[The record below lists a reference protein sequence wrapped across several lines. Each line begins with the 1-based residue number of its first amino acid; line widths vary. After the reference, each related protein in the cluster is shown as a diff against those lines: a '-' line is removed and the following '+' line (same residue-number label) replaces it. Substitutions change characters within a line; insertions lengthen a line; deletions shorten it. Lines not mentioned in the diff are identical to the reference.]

1 MADNPDLM
9 LPEALDKLSS
19 DALAAILGGFVGGI
33 VGGMLSV
40 IAAFGAQYLQHR
52 LRRTG
57 KVRCAVH
64 SIHVGNPE
72 PMVSSFAFPLV
83 FRNEKEVD
91 IAIDELNLTVW
102 DKGKCLVKTPVFEE
116 DTGQIIAYLE
126 LPARKMVHKSV
137 AMRFV
142 LPGDMAKRIRD
153 SRGRI
158 CKLSWTY
165 TSGRRVTRLLTTDMR
180 GRWHAKWYR
189 RLWHWTT
196 EPFRRPCEKHN
207 PEEPI
212 KRAF

>member
-1 MADNPDLM
+1 MI
-9 LPEALDKLSS
+9 PEAVDRLSS

-57 KVRCAVH
+57 KVRCAVR
-64 SIHVGNPE
+64 SLFVGNPE
-72 PMVSSFAFPLV
+72 PMVLSFAFPLV

-91 IAIDELNLTVW
+91 IAIDELTLTVW
-102 DKGKCLVKTPVFEE
+102 DKGKCLVKTPVFEAG
-116 DTGQIIAYLE
+116 TGQIIAYLD

-137 AMRFV
+137 EMSFP
-142 LPGDMAKRIRD
+142 LPADKVQRIRG
-153 SRGRI
+153 SRNRI

-180 GRWHAKWYR
+180 GRWYAKWHR
-189 RLWHWTT
+189 RLWYWAT

-207 PEEPI
+207 PEEPVW
-212 KRAF
+212 RAF

>member
-1 MADNPDLM
+1 MIS
-9 LPEALDKLSS
+9 EALDKLSP
-19 DALAAILGGFVGGI
+19 DAFAAILGGFVGGI

-64 SIHVGNPE
+64 SLMVGNPD
-72 PMVSSFAFPLV
+72 PTVVSFAFPLV

-91 IAIDELNLTVW
+91 IAIDELVLTVW
-102 DKGKCLVKTPVFEE
+102 HKGRCLVKTPVFEKGTE
-116 DTGQIIAYLE
+116 QLIAYLD
-126 LPARKMVHKSV
+126 LPARRMVHKSV
-137 AMRFV
+137 EMSFV
-142 LPGDMAKRIRD
+142 LPADKVERIKDIDNRL
-153 SRGRI
+153 

-165 TSGRRVTRLLTTDMR
+165 TTGRRVTRVLTTDMR
-180 GRWHAKWYR
+180 GRWYAKWHR
-189 RLWHWTT
+189 RLWHWVA

-207 PEEPI
+207 PEEPV